1 MRTRRKIAVVA
12 SVSLVT
18 LIVASVAFAAWTANG
33 TGSGEAKAKSAQAL
47 TINTVTATADL
58 YPTGT
63 ANLKYTVTNPNDYKV
78 NIALVEP
85 NGAITVDAGHSG
97 CNVASVTLTAAS
109 YAQNF
114 DVNGAGAT
122 SASQTLTGAVQ
133 MSNAAND
140 ACQGATFTIPL
151 KVTGASAV

>member
-1 MRTRRKIAVVA
+1 MSTRRRIAVVV
-12 SVSLVT
+12 SVSLVA
-18 LIVASVAFAAWTANG
+18 LIVAAVAFAAWTANG
-33 TGSGEAKAKSAQAL
+33 TGSGQAQAKSAQAL

-63 ANLKYTVTNPNDYKV
+63 ANLQYTVTNPNPYKV
-78 NIALVEP
+78 NIALIEP

-97 CNVASVTLTAAS
+97 CNVVSVTLTAAS
-109 YAQNF
+109 YVQNF
-114 DVNGAGAT
+114 DVLGGAT
-122 SASQTLTGAVQ
+122 SANQTLTGAVV

-140 ACQGATFTIPL
+140 SCQGATFTIPL

>member
-1 MRTRRKIAVVA
+1 MNTRRRIAVVA
-12 SVSLVT
+12 TASLVA
-18 LIVASVAFAAWTANG
+18 LIVAAVAFAAWTANG
-33 TGSGEAKAKSAQAL
+33 TGFGEAKAKSAQAL
-47 TINTVTATADL
+47 TVNTVTATADL

-63 ANLKYTVTNPNDYKV
+63 ANLQYTVTNPNDYKV
-78 NIALVEP
+78 NITLVEP

-109 YAQNF
+109 FVQNVN
-114 DVNGAGAT
+114 VNGSGAT

>member
-1 MRTRRKIAVVA
+1 MRTRRKIAVVFVA
-12 SVSLVT
+12 G
-18 LIVASVAFAAWTANG
+18 IVGMIITAVAFAAWTANG
-33 TGSGEAKAKSAQAL
+33 TGSAESKAKSAQAL
-47 TINTVTATADL
+47 TINTVTATAAL

-63 ANLKYTVTNPNDYKV
+63 ADLAYTVTNPNDYKV
-78 NIALVEP
+78 NITLVEP

-97 CNVASVTLTAAS
+97 CNAASVTLTAAS
-109 YAQNF
+109 FAQNF

-122 SASQTLTGAVQ
+122 SANQTLTGAVA
-133 MSNAAND
+133 MSNAALD

>member
-1 MRTRRKIAVVA
+1 MRTRRKIAVVFVA
-12 SVSLVT
+12 GIVGMIVT
-18 LIVASVAFAAWTANG
+18 AVAFAAWTANG
-33 TGSGEAKAKSAQAL
+33 TGSAESKAKSAQAL

-63 ANLKYTVTNPNDYKV
+63 ANLQYTVTNPNDYKV
-78 NIALVEP
+78 NINLVEP

-133 MSNAAND
+133 MSNAALD

-151 KVTGASAV
+151 KVTGASAL